1 MPESISGALVGAER
15 PADRHTDELDAL
27 IDKRARE
34 AISERDKANAEEQ
47 SWKESTRIYNGEH
60 REANR
65 HAWITYFKRAAA
77 NHRGLA
83 ERLEARAEEVS
94 RLEV

>member
-15 PADRHTDELDAL
+15 PADAHTDELDAL

-34 AISERDKANAEEQ
+34 AISERDRANAEQE
-47 SWKESTRIYNGEH
+47 SWKQTTRIYNAAH
-60 REANR
+60 REAR
-65 HAWITYFKRAAA
+65 KHQWVSYFKRAAA

-83 ERLEARAEEVS
+83 ERMEARAEEVS